1 MIESKLLLGKYEIR
15 QVLGRGSGSVVYLAR
30 HTKLKTDR
38 AIKCISKT
46 RSMPTSIFSEANLTD
61 SLRHPGIP
69 IIYDMEEDDQTIYI
83 VEEYIQG
90 ESLEQILLQQE
101 SISQQY
107 MVQIALQ
114 VCDILSFL
122 HNHEP
127 EPILYQDLKPA
138 HIIVCGNQVKL
149 IDFGIASYITNLG
162 TNFQKFGTKGFAAP
176 EQYTKEA
183 LQVQADIYALGAVLA
198 YFQKHNNHSCS
209 RSFMH
214 VVAKC
219 MRRNPSRRYRSVEE
233 LACALQQILE
243 YGGKSLEHLLHH
255 VNVMAASP
263 GAGAT
268 HIAIALNSY
277 LNRHGQNSLYLDAS
291 GAGVPDGIAKQQAAK
306 ILQDGSVSYQCFVGR
321 GMEETAMEEHLGTR
335 ICDYG
340 TRLEEALLEEGDLMM
355 LVVDLSVWRQ
365 EAAVKAYHQLKQ
377 ISNLVIL
384 CNHGDRQQVKWFA
397 ALTGRKV
404 YFVPYEP
411 DPFRENKKTETL
423 FTQMFKRK
431 ERV

>member
-15 QVLGRGSGSVVYLAR
+15 QVLGKGGGSIVYLAR

-69 IIYDMEEDDQTIYI
+69 VIYDMEEDDQTIYI

-114 VCDILSFL
+114 LCDILQFL
-122 HNHEP
+122 HNHKP
-127 EPILYQDLKPA
+127 DPILYQDLKPS

-162 TNFQKFGTKGFAAP
+162 TNFQKYGTKGFAAP
-176 EQYTKEA
+176 EQYNGGR
-183 LQVQADIYALGAVLA
+183 LQVQTDIYALGAVLA
-198 YFQKHNNHSCS
+198 CYERRNSHSCS
-209 RSFMH
+209 RSFRH
-214 VVAKC
+214 IVAKC
-219 MRRNPSRRYRSVEE
+219 MRNNPAKRYQNVEE
-233 LACALQQILE
+233 LQYALQQTLN
-243 YGGKSLEHLLHH
+243 YGRNLSEHLLHH
-255 VNVMAASP
+255 VIVVAASP

-268 HIAIALNSY
+268 HIAIACNSY
-277 LNRHGQNSLYLDAS
+277 LNRQKQPSLYLDAS
-291 GAGVPDGIAKQQAAK
+291 GGEVTDRIAMQSAAK
-306 ILQDGSVSYQCFVGR
+306 IQQDGCVAYQHFVGKSVTEAA
-321 GMEETAMEEHLGTR
+321 GEAYQGTM

-340 TRLEEALLEEGDLMM
+340 TKLNEALLEDGELTI

-365 EAAVKAYHQLKQ
+365 EAAVKAYQQLKQ
-377 ISNLVIL
+377 LSNLMIL

-397 ALTGRKV
+397 ALTGRKI
-404 YFVPYEP
+404 YYVPYEKN
-411 DPFRENKKTETL
+411 PFRESKKTEAL
-423 FTQMFKRK
+423 FTQMLERK
-431 ERV
+431 ECV

>member
-1 MIESKLLLGKYEIR
+1 MIMKNLLLGKYEIDR
-15 QVLGRGSGSVVYLAR
+15 VLGRGNGSVVYLAR
-30 HTKLKTDR
+30 HTKLKSYR

-69 IIYDMEEDDQTIYI
+69 VIYDMEEDDQTIYI

-114 VCDILSFL
+114 ICDILSFL
-122 HNHEP
+122 HHHKP

-149 IDFGIASYITNLG
+149 IDFGIASYITSQG

-176 EQYTKEA
+176 EQYDGGRM
-183 LQVQADIYALGAVLA
+183 QVQADIYALGAVLA
-198 YFQKHNNHSCS
+198 CYESKHGKSCS
-209 RSFMH
+209 RSFRH
-214 VVAKC
+214 VIATC
-219 MRRNPSRRYRSVEE
+219 MRQDPQKRYSDVEE
-233 LACALQQILE
+233 LQQALRKTLN
-243 YGGKSLEHLLHH
+243 YGRNRSEHLLHH
-255 VNVMAASP
+255 ISVVGASP

-268 HIAIALNSY
+268 HLAIAYNVY
-277 LNRHGQNSLYLDAS
+277 LNRQDLPCLYLDAS
-291 GAGVPDGIAKQQAAK
+291 GEEVTDRIAAQPAAK
-306 ILQDGSVSYQCFVGR
+306 VQQDGSVIYRHFMGKNAGESAEEEYR
-321 GMEETAMEEHLGTR
+321 GMR
-335 ICDYG
+335 IYDYG
-340 TRLEEALLEEGDLMM
+340 TRLEEAVLEEGDLTM

-365 EAAVKAYHQLKQ
+365 EAAVKAYQKLKHLPH
-377 ISNLVIL
+377 LVIL
-384 CNHGDRQQVKWFA
+384 CSHGDRQRIKWFA
-397 ALTGRKV
+397 ALTGREV
-404 YFVPYEP
+404 YCVPFESN
-411 DPFRENKKTETL
+411 PFRENRNTEAL
-423 FTQMFKRK
+423 FTQMLKGK

>member
-1 MIESKLLLGKYEIR
+1 
-15 QVLGRGSGSVVYLAR
+15 
-30 HTKLKTDR
+30 
-38 AIKCISKT
+38 
-46 RSMPTSIFSEANLTD
+46 MPTSIFSEANLTD

-114 VCDILSFL
+114 VCDVLVFL

-138 HIIVCGNQVKL
+138 HIIVCGSQVKL
-149 IDFGIASYITNLG
+149 IDFGIASYISNQG

-176 EQYTKEA
+176 EQYTNEA

-198 YFQKHNNHSCS
+198 YFQKRNIHSCS

-219 MRRNPSRRYRSVEE
+219 MRHNPSRRYRSVEE
-233 LACALQQILE
+233 LQYALQQILDH
-243 YGGKSLEHLLHH
+243 GGNSLEHLFHRIY
-255 VNVMAASP
+255 VVAASP

-277 LNRHGQNSLYLDAS
+277 LNRQRNNSLYLDAS
-291 GAGVPDGIAKQQAAK
+291 GEGVSDGVAKHHAAK
-306 ILQDGSVSYQCFVGR
+306 ILQDGSVSYQYFLGKS
-321 GMEETAMEEHLGTR
+321 MEETAAEKHLGTW

-365 EAAVKAYHQLKQ
+365 EAAVKAYQQLKQ

-423 FTQMFKRK
+423 FTQMLKRK
-431 ERV
+431 ERI